1 MNRSSGTT
9 MMTRDPLEG
18 NPGSIQALYLVVHE
32 LGAQSD
38 GASRGVFDRYV
49 ERVAANEDLDIAA
62 IDHHHD
68 LTTTW

>member
-1 MNRSSGTT
+1 M
-9 MMTRDPLEG
+9 EG

-49 ERVAANEDLDIAA
+49 GRVAANDDLDIAA
-62 IDHHHD
+62 IDHHD
-68 LTTTW
+68 LGDDAVHIDAHVR